1 VPKGCLSLLLWV
13 MIAVAMGLCSY
24 FWHPALY
31 LIAVMFIGSRQHAL
45 IIMGHDA
52 SHYQCVFPSVKGIA

>member
-1 VPKGCLSLLLWV
+1 

-31 LIAVMFIGSRQHAL
+31 LIAVMFIGSPQRAL
-45 IIMGHDA
+45 IILGHDA